1 MGRNQVKLSTFDDS
15 NQNMLSPM
23 NLSGMFSPVLG
34 NYDQKANITNHDL
47 DSVLEKMSGSSKIK
61 HQRSSQLHQD
71 ANNRP

>member
-61 HQRSSQLHQD
+61 NQRNSQLHQD